1 MPELTQTYQS
11 TGYRFVAVLNKK
23 YETGRLM
30 NTLGHLTIG
39 LIKQHSDDLDKLNIA
54 DYIDADG
61 TIHPELSDHPFIIL
75 KADNSN
81 KIRTLRNTLIEQKIP
96 FTDFTNTMIQKSAQ
110 EQRETTAKTKE
121 VDFDYLGVC
130 FFVDNDTAKEHTKKF
145 SLFN

>member
-1 MPELTQTYQS
+1 MSESTTTYES
-11 TGYRFVAVLNKK
+11 TGYRFIAVLNKK

-30 NTLGHLTIG
+30 NTLGHLTVG
-39 LIKQHSDDLDKLNIA
+39 LIKQHAEDFDKLNIA
-54 DYIDADG
+54 DYVDADG

-81 KIRTLRNTLIEQKIP
+81 QIRTLRNILIERKIA
-96 FTDFTNTMIQKSAQ
+96 FTDFTNTMIQRSAQ

-121 VDFDYLGVC
+121 IDLDYLGIC
-130 FFVDNDTAKEHTKKF
+130 FFTDNETARELTKKF